1 MNTVKRI
8 VKTVLAIV
16 CFTSIILAGG
26 ERPDESCDVIW
37 TLFWMSVAYLS
48 GRGFFKLE
56 KLGSYDE

>member
-26 ERPDESCDVIW
+26 ERPDGSVDFVW
-37 TLFWMSVAYLS
+37 TLTWISVAYLS
-48 GRGFFKLE
+48 GRGYFKLE